1 MFYPDTNGRLQIDL
15 LPEIRKGHKLNSYKL
30 DNVSHKIL
38 NLRKNDLPPDK
49 IFSRYKRGTPEDIR
63 IIAEYCIQ
71 DCILVNDLFD
81 KLCILIN
88 CIEMS
93 NVCIVPIDVLFTRGQ
108 GIKSFSKITEKCL
121 KNNTAFPT
129 LVNIEHVDNPIGYEG
144 AIVLHPIPGFY
155 DKPIVVLDYAS
166 LYPSSIIEYNISY
179 ETLLKNNND
188 YRNLENSRYNKV
200 SYNIYSGKG
209 KDKKQIDIRKCIFV
223 EHFKDDLKE
232 GDDINMVPNLNGKG
246 IIPSLLQDLLQA
258 RSKAKKQMKATKDS
272 FKKSVFNGKQLALK
286 ITANSVYGYLGAKFS
301 ELRFLDLASCTTS
314 VGRDKIYF
322 AKSEVE
328 KNFEDCKVV
337 YGDTDS
343 VFIDVSER
351 KELKG
356 KDRITSIQEAIK
368 IGFQME
374 KIFDNILRKP
384 QKLEYEK
391 VFCPFLI
398 FSKKRYTGLKYE
410 FDYKKNK
417 MISMGLVTKRRDNA
431 PILKKIY
438 NGILDIL
445 FDPVKDLTS
454 KIKDAS
460 IYYRNEVL
468 NLLEGNVDIKSLV
481 VSKTLKTGYIDP
493 TKITHKVLA
502 ERIRERDPGNA
513 PTSNDRI
520 PYVFID
526 PSELKCSV
534 CNKKVSVDNC
544 KCRRCMKLY
553 CSHHINKHSDICEYK
568 CRICWTT
575 GDSKRNIIECGGECK
590 GCYCLKHRSTHK
602 CQKITN
608 KILQGDLV
616 ETPSFITKNNIKVN
630 YRYYLD
636 KQIRIP
642 IEQIFNLLD
651 EKNILKDIIR
661 KNDNNRNKVR
671 NITDFFKS
679 CEKEEKKS
687 YKSKSIRKNK
697 KYKEK
702 KKIEKNINMYFS
714 RKFKSN

>member
-1 MFYPDTNGRLQIDL
+1 
-15 LPEIRKGHKLNSYKL
+15 
-30 DNVSHKIL
+30 
-38 NLRKNDLPPDK
+38 
-49 IFSRYKRGTPEDIR
+49 
-63 IIAEYCIQ
+63 
-71 DCILVNDLFD
+71 
-81 KLCILIN
+81 
-88 CIEMS
+88 
-93 NVCIVPIDVLFTRGQ
+93 
-108 GIKSFSKITEKCL
+108 
-121 KNNTAFPT
+121 
-129 LVNIEHVDNPIGYEG
+129 
-144 AIVLHPIPGFY
+144 
-155 DKPIVVLDYAS
+155 
-166 LYPSSIIEYNISY
+166 
-179 ETLLKNNND
+179 
-188 YRNLENSRYNKV
+188 
-200 SYNIYSGKG
+200 
-209 KDKKQIDIRKCIFV
+209 
-223 EHFKDDLKE
+223 
-232 GDDINMVPNLNGKG
+232 
-246 IIPSLLQDLLQA
+246 
-258 RSKAKKQMKATKDS
+258 
-272 FKKSVFNGKQLALK
+272 
-286 ITANSVYGYLGAKFS
+286 
-301 ELRFLDLASCTTS
+301 
-314 VGRDKIYF
+314 
-322 AKSEVE
+322 
-328 KNFEDCKVV
+328 EDCKVV

-651 EKNILKDIIR
+651 EKNILKDI
-661 KNDNNRNKVR
+661 
-671 NITDFFKS
+671 
-679 CEKEEKKS
+679 
-687 YKSKSIRKNK
+687 
-697 KYKEK
+697 
-702 KKIEKNINMYFS
+702 
-714 RKFKSN
+714 